1 MNATEHEVAA
11 AAGAQAEGSVLDFV
25 ALAKPRI
32 LMMVLI
38 TTSGSF
44 WLATGGS
51 DFQRLLYTL
60 VGFGLVV
67 SGANALNMYIERD
80 TDRLMTR
87 TQGRPLPAGRLQPR
101 MAMVF
106 GIVMVCLG
114 FPVVI
119 ALVNLVTALVIFVSL
134 GLYVL
139 VYTPLKRHSS
149 FALLVGSIP
158 GAAPPLVGW
167 TAATGTLE
175 IPGDLPGLILFAVL
189 FLWQVPHFLAI
200 SLFRKDE
207 YARAGL
213 QLLPLEID
221 DDSAKHQAI
230 FYLLALVPVSLLLV
244 TVGAAGMIYLIA
256 AMFGG
261 LVFLGVGL
269 LGLRKDAGEA
279 WAKQLFIVSLLYLTG
294 IFGALVVDQIIGS
307 RLAQLG

>member
-1 MNATEHEVAA
+1 MNSVDHEISAVP
-11 AAGAQAEGSVLDFV
+11 GRQAEGSLLDFV

-51 DFQRLLYTL
+51 DFGRLLYTL
-60 VGFGLVV
+60 LGFGLVV

-106 GIVMVCLG
+106 GLIMIGLG

-119 ALVNLVTALVIFVSL
+119 AFVNLMTALVIFVSL

-221 DDSAKHQAI
+221 DESAKHQAI

-244 TVGAAGMIYLIA
+244 TVGAAGMIYLA
-256 AMFGG
+256 AALVGG

-269 LGLRKDAGEA
+269 MGLRKDAGEA
-279 WAKQLFIVSLLYLTG
+279 WARQLFIVSLLYLTS
-294 IFGALVVDQIIGS
+294 IFGALVLDQIVGS

>member
-1 MNATEHEVAA
+1 MNSVDHEITAA
-11 AAGAQAEGSVLDFV
+11 PGRQVEGSLLDFV

-44 WLATGGS
+44 WLAAGGR
-51 DFQRLLYTL
+51 DFERLLYTL

-106 GIVMVCLG
+106 GLVMIGLG
-114 FPVVI
+114 FPIVI
-119 ALVNLVTALVIFVSL
+119 ALVNLVSALVIFVSL

-221 DDSAKHQAI
+221 DESAKHQAI

-244 TVGAAGMIYLIA
+244 TVGAAGMIYLA
-256 AMFGG
+256 AALLGG

-269 LGLRKDAGEA
+269 LGLRKNAGEA
-279 WAKQLFIVSLLYLTG
+279 WARQLFIVSLLYLTG
-294 IFGALVVDQIIGS
+294 IFGALVLDQIVGS

>member
-1 MNATEHEVAA
+1 MNSVDHEISAVP
-11 AAGAQAEGSVLDFV
+11 GRQVEGSLLDFV

-51 DFQRLLYTL
+51 DFGRLLYTL
-60 VGFGLVV
+60 LGFGLVV

-106 GIVMVCLG
+106 GLIMIGLG

-119 ALVNLVTALVIFVSL
+119 AFVNLMTALVIFVSL

-167 TAATGTLE
+167 TAATGTME

-221 DDSAKHQAI
+221 DESAKHQAI

-244 TVGAAGMIYLIA
+244 TVGAAGMIYLA
-256 AMFGG
+256 AALVGG

-269 LGLRKDAGEA
+269 LGLRKEAGEA
-279 WAKQLFIVSLLYLTG
+279 WARQLFIVSLLYLTG
-294 IFGALVVDQIIGS
+294 IFGALVLDQIVGS